1 MRHEHI
7 AHRPFAIGGA
17 TLLGR
22 LRHVKGKALIVG
34 LLLLGCGLFGCS
46 GASVAP
52 ASPEAVGPLRHEIAG
67 LRVSVETD
75 AWTARPGRLADTVFP
90 LRITL
95 LNTSAH
101 PVTIARQD
109 FVLLDQSNRQHLP
122 IPSADVMAMF
132 GGGSGSGT
140 AVWPS
145 IGIGGSSG
153 GRTGFGAGLGFTFES
168 WGSDARDII
177 PLALSDGPVH
187 AGAEVSGFLYFPRP
201 APDAGELRLVVI
213 LRDLPGAPQLEFR
226 FHRPG

>member
-1 MRHEHI
+1 MRHEQI
-7 AHRPFAIGGA
+7 PHRPFAIGGA

-22 LRHVKGKALIVG
+22 LRHVKGKARVVG
-34 LLLLGCGLFGCS
+34 LLLVGCGLVGCS

-52 ASPEAVGPLRHEIAG
+52 EPPEAVGFLRQEIAG
-67 LRVSVETD
+67 LCLAVETD

-95 LNTSAH
+95 LNTGTH
-101 PVTIARQD
+101 PVTVARQD
-109 FVLLDQSNRQHLP
+109 FVLLDQSNRQYLP

-132 GGGSGSGT
+132 GGGSGSGV
-140 AVWPS
+140 AVSPS

-153 GRTGFGAGLGFTFES
+153 GRTGFGAGLGFTFGS

-187 AGAEVSGFLYFPRP
+187 AGAEVRGFLYFPHP

-213 LRDLPGAPQLEFR
+213 IRDLPGAPQVEFR
-226 FHRPG
+226 FRRPG